1 MELHPRVLYQRSS
14 WPFFF
19 FLPSSCLLL
28 LHLPTIVRREEIR
41 VEVED
46 SLYMVIRTELLDDG
60 DDDNSERRLG
70 FMRKFRLPRLVNL
83 DHISADYENGI
94 LTVTV
99 PRMISVGGRLRAD
112 PGEFPRSATPPP
124 TPPEWLF
131 GEA

>member
-1 MELHPRVLYQRSS
+1 
-14 WPFFF
+14 
-19 FLPSSCLLL
+19 
-28 LHLPTIVRREEIR
+28 
-41 VEVED
+41 
-46 SLYMVIRTELLDDG
+46 MVIRTELLDDG

-99 PRMISVGGRLRAD
+99 PRMISVGGGYVLI
-112 PGEFPRSATPPP
+112 PVNSPRSATPPP
-124 TPPEWLF
+124 APPEWLF